1 MAEFDL
7 TVVTVVWVAV
17 LTLVLIVCFYITHYH
32 KFKTNEY
39 VIHLRHGKVKTA
51 GLGGSVVLWP
61 LIDEI
66 IRIPTTTRKT
76 LLDARENILSQ
87 EYQDMKIVAILYW
100 KVSNPTQA
108 YSAVV
113 WDPKSPDFV
122 ENVLRT
128 AAEAIIR
135 TTCASLPIEKIIRER
150 IEIIK
155 QVSDQLLA
163 LTKDWGIIIESL
175 EIIEVTVLDADLK
188 KNMEA
193 VKKIAE
199 EQKARLAA
207 ADAQEIYRLREL
219 DVEQKV
225 GVANEQT
232 KMQVVLK
239 KKGREIQEQEKEKE
253 RNLIEA
259 DMKKQAAILEA
270 EGQAEGIRLKKFAEY
285 KAEADGTLQ
294 RMSAQAEGIK
304 KQVDA
309 LSNADKNFLI
319 LKLLEG
325 MPQVFQNVK
334 PDKMLIMGDNPFGS
348 LAKSVAPFL
357 EILPEFSEWANKIL
371 EKGTHIASDSKK
383 VKHIVDSS
391 EEEDTPSNEENSEN

>member
-1 MAEFDL
+1 
-7 TVVTVVWVAV
+7 VVWVIV
-17 LTLVLIVCFYITHYH
+17 LTIVFVLCFYTTRYR
-32 KFKTNEY
+32 KFTTNQY
-39 VIHLRHGKVKTA
+39 VIHLRSGKVKSA
-51 GLGGSVVLWP
+51 GLGGKVVLLP
-61 LIDEI
+61 LVDEVVV
-66 IRIPTTTRKT
+66 IPTTTRKT

-113 WDPKSPDFV
+113 WDPRSPDFV

-175 EIIEVTVLDADLK
+175 EIIEVTVLDPELK

-199 EQKARLAA
+199 EQKARLAN
-207 ADAQEIYRLREL
+207 ADAQEVYRLREL

-232 KMQVVLK
+232 KMQVVLT

-253 RNLIEA
+253 RLLIEA
-259 DMKKQAAILEA
+259 DMKKQATILDA
-270 EGQAEGIRLKKFAEY
+270 EGAAETIRLKKFAEY

-294 RMSAQAEGIK
+294 RMSAQAEGIQ
-304 KQVDA
+304 KQVEA
-309 LSNADKNFLI
+309 LSGADKSFLV

-325 MPQVFQNVK
+325 MPQVFANVK

-371 EKGTHIASDSKK
+371 EKTTNTSDQMKSKK
-383 VKHIVDSS
+383 VKPAQQVIDTSVETESS
-391 EEEDTPSNEENSEN
+391 DEQN